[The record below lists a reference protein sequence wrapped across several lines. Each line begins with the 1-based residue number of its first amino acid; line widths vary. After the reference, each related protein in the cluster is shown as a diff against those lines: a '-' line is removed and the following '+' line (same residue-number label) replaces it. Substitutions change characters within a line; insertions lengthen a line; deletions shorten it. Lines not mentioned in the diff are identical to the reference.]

1 METHLAGAGSPPS
14 PLLERCLAT
23 LREREREL
31 RVRGVLH
38 AGVFGSVA
46 RGEDHERS
54 DIDVMVEL
62 NPEHRVGV
70 YEFVGIELFLEDLFH
85 RKVDVVERRT
95 IRRRFGMPI
104 DGEVKVAF

>member
-23 LREREREL
+23 LREREHEHEL
-31 RVRGVLH
+31 RVQGVLH

-70 YEFVGIELFLEDLFH
+70 YEFVGIELFFLKTFFIVKLMLSSVGPFA
-85 RKVDVVERRT
+85 DVLARPLR
-95 IRRRFGMPI
+95 
-104 DGEVKVAF
+104 VK